1 MTKDEEKQLRH
12 ILKSVL
18 VRAEAPAAETDST
31 MKMAQ
36 SVLDNCWR
44 AGSRAK
50 SIADLAHANQLAQ
63 NLENYLLKA
72 KGALRAA
79 EARISVLKSTI
90 ANLQTPSADAS
101 PSSLEPQSEAQ
112 EQQPLSAD
120 QSSQVSEP
128 SVSQ

>member
-31 MKMAQ
+31 LKMAQ

-44 AGSRAK
+44 AGSRAT
-50 SIADLAHANQLAQ
+50 SERMIS
-63 NLENYLLKA
+63 ELKDE
-72 KGALRAA
+72 LRGWKHHHLKNEGKIRIL
-79 EARISVLKSTI
+79 EARVSVLKSTI
-90 ANLQTPSADAS
+90 ANLQRPSADAS
-101 PSSLEPQSEAQ
+101 PSSLEPQSEVQ
-112 EQQPLSAD
+112 EQQPLSAG